1 MRLHQWFRR
10 RVYILQLIIFPAII
24 LDPSVAGTGYTGD
37 EATKTWTT
45 TFPYGTVSGIAT
57 CNSTQGEYGRAYP
70 EYNFD
75 NNHAS
80 SEGIYCWCRMMLPV
94 RSAWVYR
101 YAYGSASVCASLCA
115 LDCGYNVEDRSAF
128 RWGVFTTAGN

>member
-80 SEGIYCWCRMMLPV
+80 SEGLYCRCRMTSPV
-94 RSAWVYR
+94 RSAWVYFNGHVSASECASNCAR
-101 YAYGSASVCASLCA
+101 LCGNYVRADAAFRSGIFGSA
-115 LDCGYNVEDRSAF
+115 
-128 RWGVFTTAGN
+128 GN